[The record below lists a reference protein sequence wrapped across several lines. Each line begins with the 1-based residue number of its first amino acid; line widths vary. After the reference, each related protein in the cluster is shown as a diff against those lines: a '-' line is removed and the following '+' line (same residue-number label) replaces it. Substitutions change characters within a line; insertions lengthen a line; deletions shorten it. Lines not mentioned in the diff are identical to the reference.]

1 VIFGNRFSRL
11 SLFCLGFA
19 TAMISVSGC
28 AADKGKT
35 ESSSASAPAPCQ
47 SPSYVFGWQFIE
59 ENCDFSP
66 RGGTS
71 TGAQTIKDST
81 PSEHWRNLQKDGLST
96 YERDREAILAMSGY
110 FRVSFDFIETMGFSP
125 DYQPSKPY
133 RSWGTEWV
141 VVVEDKPDFISL
153 QHIMVMVFVD
163 EDGQASEPIVMK
175 HWRQDWQYEKSSEF
189 VYAGNQTWENHP
201 LDEQQNAGHW
211 SQSVFQVD
219 DSPRYESQGVWEH
232 KGNRSQWVSDVTWRP
247 LPRRESSVRSDYQVL
262 EGVNKHIILP
272 DGWVQEEENYKLVL
286 SDSGEPSA
294 TSPYIAKEFGIARY
308 ERIKD
313 HDFSPGETY
322 WEKTANYWRDVRTVW
337 HELAEQNKAI
347 VISKKANG
355 VSMFMPFFG
364 RAQEIADGG
373 QYDSDE
379 EIKQIRSTLA
389 PYLKMVTDPQEQTQ

>member
-1 VIFGNRFSRL
+1 MIFGNRFSRL

-19 TAMISVSGC
+19 TAVISVSGC
-28 AADKGKT
+28 AADKAKN
-35 ESSSASAPAPCQ
+35 ESTSAPAPCQ

-59 ENCDFSP
+59 DNCDFSP

-71 TGAQTIKDST
+71 TGAQTTKDST
-81 PSEHWRNLQKDGLST
+81 PSVHWRNLQKAGLST
-96 YERDREAILAMSGY
+96 YERDREAILALPGY

-141 VVVEDKPDFISL
+141 AVVEDKPDFISL

-163 EDGQASEPIVMK
+163 ENGQASEPMVMK
-175 HWRQDWQYEKSSEF
+175 HWRQDWQYEKPSEF

-232 KGNRSQWVSDVTWRP
+232 KGNHSQWVSDVTWRP

-294 TSPYIAKEFGIARY
+294 SSPYITKEFGIARY

-322 WEKTANYWRDVRTVW
+322 WKKTANYWRDVRTVW
-337 HELAEQNKAI
+337 HELAEQNNAI

-373 QYDSDE
+373 QYNSDE